1 MKNLIFLLLKSS
13 KTMYNQLYGSDY
25 MEIILIFIAYVVFF
39 YSFYKIVFWFKGR
52 KKKNE
57 LYGIIEIYFLE
68 HKFNVDVKEIG
79 VDKLLNIVALSNAVI
94 FTIVLMLTA
103 LIDNFIIRLLVMF
116 VLLMPLIYIMYYGV
130 SKFLKK
136 KGNKK
141 NV

>member
-1 MKNLIFLLLKSS
+1 
-13 KTMYNQLYGSDY
+13 MYNQLYGSDY
-25 MEIILIFIAYVVFF
+25 MEFLMVFIAYVVFF

-57 LYGIIEIYFLE
+57 LFSIMEIYFLE
-68 HKFNVDVKEIG
+68 HKFKVDVKSVG
-79 VDKLLNIVALSNAVI
+79 LDKLLNIVALSDAVI

-103 LIDNFIIRLLVMF
+103 LIDNFIIRLFVMF
-116 VLLMPLIYIMYYGV
+116 VLLMPLIYIMYYGI

-136 KGNKK
+136 KGNKE